1 MSDLIN
7 KRGGCSIHGAATC
20 FQSRAQPDP
29 GGLGPL
35 IVRADLG
42 NMAIVDFPEKKIDKA
57 ARGFRGFPPDASFSP
72 FLTSRKGVPKHTCA
86 LWRHERIENRSLLNG
101 FGLRG
106 HRLSSQRSIFRKRPT
121 MRICK
126 RQNLSNRNWK
136 IYRNGR
142 NIFIQVFRLLCG
154 LHSCDPLRGYRF

>member
-57 ARGFRGFPPDASFSP
+57 ARGFRGFPPDASFHLP
-72 FLTSRKGVPKHTCA
+72 YLNHLGQTRGHLRGPGQTSHVCIHAQTGPLKGRAKAQAVL
-86 LWRHERIENRSLLNG
+86 LWYERI
-101 FGLRG
+101 
-106 HRLSSQRSIFRKRPT
+106 
-121 MRICK
+121 
-126 RQNLSNRNWK
+126 
-136 IYRNGR
+136 
-142 NIFIQVFRLLCG
+142 
-154 LHSCDPLRGYRF
+154 